1 MKCQADEGK
10 MVILAPNLGTKVK
23 RGACVSDRTTVCSP
37 LSVCVCLRVIEY
49 LAEPFGVAVFPCL
62 CLWV

>member
-1 MKCQADEGK
+1 
-10 MVILAPNLGTKVK
+10 MVILAPNLGAKVK